1 MKVLW
6 SGWICCKKNSIH
18 KLAWAC
24 LSAAPTESLCIG
36 LQTPRS
42 DRVCSESS
50 AIHRS
55 ARSAEGFEITRWGTF
70 GWSDCTRGWF
80 DQLRHTKSSISSRCR
95 HPRGWLCPLRHW
107 IKLGW
112 NLKRAN
118 IVHMVLE
125 CCFERF
131 ALQMFL
137 AVTSARLRYGILVQF
152 WNLKPGRL
160 CNGRWPDRLASQG
173 QIRQV
178 LRATMLSIRWFV
190 KSWIRPLPQLQGR
203 QYEYL
208 SDLP

>member
-1 MKVLW
+1 MDSPSKYCWLNSGLMLETGWKFWILW
-6 SGWICCKKNSIH
+6 SRWICCKKNSIH

-50 AIHRS
+50 ESHRS

-112 NLKRAN
+112 NLKRAS

-125 CCFERF
+125 CSLRGLPSRCF
-131 ALQMFL
+131 
-137 AVTSARLRYGILVQF
+137 
-152 WNLKPGRL
+152 
-160 CNGRWPDRLASQG
+160 
-173 QIRQV
+173 
-178 LRATMLSIRWFV
+178 
-190 KSWIRPLPQLQGR
+190 
-203 QYEYL
+203 
-208 SDLP
+208 

>member
-1 MKVLW
+1 MLER
-6 SGWICCKKNSIH
+6 C
-18 KLAWAC
+18 A
-24 LSAAPTESLCIG
+24 
-36 LQTPRS
+36 
-42 DRVCSESS
+42 DRVFMYRSS
-50 AIHRS
+50 NT
-55 ARSAEGFEITRWGTF
+55 EIRQSLLWELWDSQICQICRRFWNHALGHF